1 MSRINA
7 GVVAVVMALA
17 LCLSA
22 CGEPPR
28 QTTSSPSAGAGLED
42 TSQNAADANTATNE
56 IATLP
61 DEVRK
66 GVGAFVDPG
75 DMEIDS
81 WTTLEFVV
89 GPDQAVIAEE
99 TEGRKLTPT
108 ATVYVAPTMR
118 VTLLPDPNFEFQPQ
132 SDAIQDTGADR
143 TATWQWKVKP
153 HNGGEATLYARVE
166 VGDRKPDGS
175 LAVVKTYTRRV
186 AVRVKVGTWKGFVG
200 AIKSAASVGD
210 VVGTLV
216 GSIGKTITAIAA
228 MITAGPT
235 VWLAIQ
241 AWRKRK
247 KAKADEADAKPDP
260 K

>member
-1 MSRINA
+1 MMRISCLIVP
-7 GVVAVVMALA
+7 VVAAFVL
-17 LCLSA
+17 L
-22 CGEPPR
+22 
-28 QTTSSPSAGAGLED
+28 AGACSQAPPD
-42 TSQNAADANTATNE
+42 TSAAPMDNGLVDTATNSNT
-56 IATLP
+56 TLP
-61 DEVRK
+61 GQVHK
-66 GVGAFVDPG
+66 GVGAFVVPG
-75 DMEIDS
+75 DMDIDN

-89 GPDQAVIAEE
+89 GPDEAVLAEE

-118 VTLLPDPNFEFQPQ
+118 VTLLPDPNFQFQPQ

-153 HNGGEATLYARVE
+153 LQGGDATLFARVE
-166 VGDRKPDGS
+166 VGERKPDGT

-186 AVRVKVGTWKGFVG
+186 GVHVRVGTWKGFLS
-200 AIKSAASVGD
+200 ALKSAASVGD

-216 GSIGKTITAIAA
+216 GSIGKTVTALAA
-228 MITAGPT
+228 MVTAGPT

-247 KAKADEADAKPDP
+247 KAKAEGAKPEAEGEAKP
-260 K
+260 KE